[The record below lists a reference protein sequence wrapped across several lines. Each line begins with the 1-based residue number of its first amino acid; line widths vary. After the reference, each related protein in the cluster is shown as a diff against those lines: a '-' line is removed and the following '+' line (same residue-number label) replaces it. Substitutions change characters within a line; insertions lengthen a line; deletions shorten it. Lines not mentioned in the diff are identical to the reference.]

1 MLKIALVGLGVM
13 GRNHYRVLSA
23 LPDAEVVGLCDN
35 QVEAFEGQKVWPDL
49 EPMLEAVNPDA
60 VVIATP
66 TFLHHDMALLCAKK
80 GVKRLFIEKPVAAS
94 EAEAQSLLE
103 QLPADTLVA
112 VGHVERFNPVI
123 TALKKE
129 LADKEVYSLAI
140 TRVGPFPPRI
150 ADVGI
155 LTDLA
160 VHDVDLIRFITGKE
174 VVGSHIFASKKI
186 HNHHEDNAVLSF
198 ELESHVIATITTNWL
213 TPYKKRKIEVATPEG
228 YFEADLMSQELRVF
242 SSYSA
247 NHSYLV
253 RDVIV
258 YKGEPLKNEL
268 SAFIQ
273 WCKSGERSS
282 DLASIGDSLKTLSLV
297 ARQPDNAIG

>member
-1 MLKIALVGLGVM
+1 MLKVALVGLGVM
-13 GRNHYRVLSA
+13 GRNHYRVLTA
-23 LPDAEVVGLCDN
+23 LPDAEVVALCDN
-35 QVEAFEGQKVWPDL
+35 QVETFEGQKVWPDL
-49 EPMLEAVNPDA
+49 AQMLDAVRPDA
-60 VVIATP
+60 AVIATP
-66 TFLHHDMALLCAKK
+66 TFLHRDMALLCAQK
-80 GVKRLFIEKPVAAS
+80 GIKRLFIEKPVAATV
-94 EAEAQSLLE
+94 EQAQSLLE
-103 QLPADTLVA
+103 ELPEETLVA
-112 VGHVERFNPVI
+112 VGHVERFNPVV

-129 LADKEVYSLAI
+129 LENSPIYSLAI

-213 TPYKKRKIEVATPEG
+213 TPYKKRKIEVATPDG
-228 YFEADLMSQELRVF
+228 YYEADLMSQELRVF
-242 SSYSA
+242 SSYST

-268 SAFIQ
+268 AAFVA
-273 WCKSGERSS
+273 WCKEGRRSS
-282 DLASIGDSLKTLSLV
+282 DLASINDSLTTLKLV
-297 ARQPDNAIG
+297 TREL